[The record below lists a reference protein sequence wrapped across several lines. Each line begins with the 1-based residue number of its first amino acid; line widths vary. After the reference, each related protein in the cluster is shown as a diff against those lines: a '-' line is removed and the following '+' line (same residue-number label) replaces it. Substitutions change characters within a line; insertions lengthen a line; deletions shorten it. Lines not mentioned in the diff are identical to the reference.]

1 MDIADLARHSN
12 MGPAVQIRK
21 LVWVENSN
29 RNTNQNSG
37 RNMNWN
43 LATNAKLA
51 MWRTMKGSRWVE
63 NSDRKFRRRIKNS
76 FGKPT
81 VPSRWMDIHHCAA
94 ANGNTKHRIHN
105 IFVHLSLGK
114 GVFLHNTSSIHCI
127 SAPKTRTYCS
137 EFPGSFGSDC
147 TTGQMHKFCRFGR
160 CCSGSIVILWVLG
173 LGRKYGIWHNCTS
186 FCADKKRTNAC
197 FALFVASD
205 DNWKK
210 KQMRFF

>member
-1 MDIADLARHSN
+1 MNETQSPLSSN
-12 MGPAVQIRK
+12 HWRQYFVSTSRSDTNVLRCLILFK
-21 LVWVENSN
+21 LDFYLWL
-29 RNTNQNSG
+29 
-37 RNMNWN
+37 N
-43 LATNAKLA
+43 LK
-51 MWRTMKGSRWVE
+51 MKGSSIGRLPVE

-105 IFVHLSLGK
+105 IFVHLSLVE
-114 GVFLHNTSSIHCI
+114 GVLLHNTSLIHCI

-160 CCSGSIVILWVLG
+160 CCSGSIVIL
-173 LGRKYGIWHNCTS
+173 
-186 FCADKKRTNAC
+186 
-197 FALFVASD
+197 
-205 DNWKK
+205 
-210 KQMRFF
+210 

>member
-1 MDIADLARHSN
+1 
-12 MGPAVQIRK
+12 
-21 LVWVENSN
+21 
-29 RNTNQNSG
+29 
-37 RNMNWN
+37 MNWN
-43 LATNAKLA
+43 LATNPKLA
-51 MWRTMKGSRWVE
+51 MKGSRWVE

-105 IFVHLSLGK
+105 IFVHLSLGE
-114 GVFLHNTSSIHCI
+114 GVLLHNTSSIHCI

-186 FCADKKRTNAC
+186 FCADKKRANAC

-210 KQMRFF
+210 KTNEIFFNSFV

>member
-1 MDIADLARHSN
+1 MEETKSLLSSN
-12 MGPAVQIRK
+12 HWRQYFVSTSRQDTKFLRCLILFK
-21 LVWVENSN
+21 LDFYLWLNS
-29 RNTNQNSG
+29 
-37 RNMNWN
+37 
-43 LATNAKLA
+43 K
-51 MWRTMKGSRWVE
+51 MKGSSIGRLPVE

-105 IFVHLSLGK
+105 IFVHLSLGE
-114 GVFLHNTSSIHCI
+114 GVLLHNTSLIHCI

-160 CCSGSIVILWVLG
+160 CCSGSIVIL
-173 LGRKYGIWHNCTS
+173 
-186 FCADKKRTNAC
+186 
-197 FALFVASD
+197 
-205 DNWKK
+205 
-210 KQMRFF
+210 

>member
-1 MDIADLARHSN
+1 
-12 MGPAVQIRK
+12 
-21 LVWVENSN
+21 
-29 RNTNQNSG
+29 
-37 RNMNWN
+37 
-43 LATNAKLA
+43 
-51 MWRTMKGSRWVE
+51 MKGSSIGRLPVE

-105 IFVHLSLGK
+105 IFVHLSLGE
-114 GVFLHNTSSIHCI
+114 GVLLHNTSSIHCI

-186 FCADKKRTNAC
+186 FCADKNKC
-197 FALFVASD
+197 MLCIICCLWWQLEV
-205 DNWKK
+205 K
-210 KQMRFF
+210 KQMRFFWIFKSQPGERQQKI